1 MTAKQIANLI
11 YFTVDCTFKL
21 IRHSLKMNG
30 THAFLSYGMNT
41 SNRQQKRRS
50 TKKRMERPTSTKK
63 EEAWNGLYP
72 LPDDNDNNAVQ

>member
-1 MTAKQIANLI
+1 
-11 YFTVDCTFKL
+11 
-21 IRHSLKMNG
+21 MNG

-41 SNRQQKRRS
+41 SNRQEKRRS
-50 TKKRMERPTSTKK
+50 TKKRMERSTSTKK